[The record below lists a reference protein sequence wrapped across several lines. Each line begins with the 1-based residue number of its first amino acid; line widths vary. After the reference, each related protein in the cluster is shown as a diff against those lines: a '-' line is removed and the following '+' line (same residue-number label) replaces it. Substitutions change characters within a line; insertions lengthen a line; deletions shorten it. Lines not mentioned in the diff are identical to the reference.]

1 MNAKE
6 VEKKQIQRNQERAED
21 ESLFKAKEVDQ
32 NELMKS
38 LHLKLKKLIRSKNNL
53 KKETEKKNQRD
64 KKTDNESLLKAKEAK
79 KKQIQMN
86 QERVEDESLFKA
98 KKVDRK

>member
-1 MNAKE
+1 LN
-6 VEKKQIQRNQERAED
+6 
-21 ESLFKAKEVDQ
+21 
-32 NELMKS
+32 
-38 LHLKLKKLIRSKNNL
+38 
-53 KKETEKKNQRD
+53 
-64 KKTDNESLLKAKEAK
+64 AKEAK